1 MEKGIIRLIVDPQYG
16 DSGKGKIGTIYSF
29 IDKATQ
35 CVEYGTGHSAG
46 HQVNLSNEESYLT
59 SAIPPVYLN
68 SNCKLILDK
77 RMCINEN
84 LLLSELEKLEKFKI
98 KDRLYIDS
106 RCIRLKDKEREQSSS
121 GQYDSVA
128 KSSNLAPYLANS
140 DEMIQECIDRGE
152 NQIVVVQ
159 HGKLL
164 TKGYGEGEVIP
175 YPLSLN
181 EAMDRFSKWKDRIR
195 IVYVLKMMPT
205 RTYDGPLENEI
216 EWPDNIPRS
225 YGLHTGRPH
234 RIASSISDEVLS
246 DIKNYNK
253 NAEIALTFADY
264 FDPDIKNKKDGLTLK
279 LLREVH
285 RIEEGSGTP
294 VTLISQGK
302 LIDDFI
308 LTNKYKM
315 KDSQNRGTKND

>member
-16 DSGKGKIGTIYSF
+16 DSGKGKIGTIYSY

-46 HQVNLSNEESYLT
+46 HQLNLTDGESYLT
-59 SAIPPVYLN
+59 SAIPPVYVN
-68 SNCKLILDK
+68 RNCRLVLDK
-77 RMCINEN
+77 RMCVNEK
-84 LLLSELEKLEKFKI
+84 LFFSELETLKKFNV
-98 KDRLYIDS
+98 KDRIFIDS
-106 RCIRLKDKEREQSSS
+106 RCIKLNGDEREKGYIGEYKTVADTPTFSPFLA
-121 GQYDSVA
+121 DSD
-128 KSSNLAPYLANS
+128 K
-140 DEMIQECIDRGE
+140 MIQECIDRGE
-152 NQIVVVQ
+152 NQVVVVQ

-181 EAMDRFSKWKDRIR
+181 EAIDRFDKWKERLR

-216 EWPDNIPRS
+216 EWPTNIPRA
-225 YGLHTGRPH
+225 YGLHTKRPH
-234 RIASSISDEVLS
+234 RIAERISDDVLA
-246 DIKNYNK
+246 DIKSFNK

-264 FDPDIKNKKDGLTLK
+264 FDPEIKDKKDGLTVK

-285 RIEEGSGTP
+285 RIEEATGIP
-294 VTLISQGK
+294 VNCISTGK
-302 LIDDFI
+302 LLTDF
-308 LTNKYKM
+308 TVGKKYKS
-315 KDSQNRGTKND
+315 KDTKYRGEV